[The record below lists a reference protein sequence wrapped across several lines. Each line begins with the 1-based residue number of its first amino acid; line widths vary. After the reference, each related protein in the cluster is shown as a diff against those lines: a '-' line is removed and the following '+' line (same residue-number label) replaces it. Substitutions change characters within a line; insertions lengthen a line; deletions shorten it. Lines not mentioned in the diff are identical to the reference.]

1 MEFLGYLRP
10 NGTVGTRNYVLVI
23 PTVNCIND
31 AACQIASAVPG
42 VKFIAHSTSCGH
54 KEDMEKTRRGIVG
67 MAKNPNIYAAL
78 FVGIGCEPLKA
89 EEMAAQASP
98 TGKPVLGISVEGL
111 GSFDAFMEKGIEFVT
126 RQFADSQ
133 ACKRVPCDVS
143 SLIVGTKCGG
153 SGSLSALSNNPAI
166 GRAIDMLIDLG
177 GSAMFSETVETLGME
192 HIVAKRIQ
200 RKEDVKKYRGYMD
213 RINAELAH
221 HNIDLL
227 GSEPTPGN
235 IRSGLSTIE
244 EKSLGAIM
252 KGGTKPIVQ
261 VLDYAEAPTCGRGLY
276 FMNSSALGDLVFAGA
291 MAAGSQIGIFSVAG
305 GLEARFRALPSSGSG
320 IETYPALRVLGSIDD
335 RDEAKY
341 YDAYTGEFL
350 LGEKT
355 LDQIG
360 QIVFDALIASASGK
374 PTFIESHNRYYATI
388 NFYRTGIVL

>member
-1 MEFLGYLRP
+1 MVFLGYERP
-10 NGTVGTRNYVLVI
+10 DGTVGTRNYVLVI

-42 VKFIAHSTSCGH
+42 VKYIAHSTSCGH
-54 KEDMEKTRRGIVG
+54 KEDMEKTRLGIVG

-89 EEMAAQASP
+89 EGMAEQASV
-98 TGKPVLGISVEGL
+98 TGKPMLGISVGEL
-111 GSFDAFMEKGIEFVT
+111 GSFETFMEKGIEFVT
-126 RQFADSQ
+126 RQLAASKN
-133 ACKRVPCDVS
+133 CKRVPCDVS
-143 SLIVGTKCGG
+143 NLFVGTKCGG
-153 SGSLSALSNNPAI
+153 SGSLSALANNPAI
-166 GRAIDMLIDLG
+166 GRAVDMLIDLG
-177 GSAMFSETVETLGME
+177 GSALFSETAETLGME
-192 HIVAKRIQ
+192 HNVIKRIQ
-200 RKEDVKKYRGYMD
+200 RKEDINKYRSYMD

-221 HNIDLL
+221 HKIDLL

-252 KGGTKPIVQ
+252 KSGTKPITQ
-261 VLDYAEAPTCGRGLY
+261 VLDYAEAPTCGRGLF
-276 FMNSSALGDLVFAGA
+276 FMNSTSLADPIFAGA
-291 MAAGSQIGIFSVAG
+291 MAAGSQIGIFSVTG
-305 GLEARFRALPSSGSG
+305 GLPSRIRALPSSGSG
-320 IETYPALRVLGSIDD
+320 IETYPVIRVLGSIDD
-335 RDEAKY
+335 REEAEY
-341 YDAYTGEFL
+341 YDAYTGGFL